1 MSDDTVERIQSA
13 TRIFRQIQA
22 LARSDYGGNTNAL
35 LVVYAVEGFL
45 RRLATSQYA
54 DKMTLEGGMLM
65 AAMSARRIT
74 KDADLSTVG
83 VGNSEAIVAAAVAE
97 IVANKL
103 DVEDG
108 LAFDA
113 DSIRTEVMREDAE
126 YHGVRVKLI
135 AHLVTAK
142 ITTTL
147 DFAFGDPHRSTVIE
161 LPELLGIGTI
171 RLASYPPE
179 MSLAEKVATMM
190 SRRELNT
197 RDRDFADTWILS
209 RVHCFR
215 ASELRSAIVDV
226 AAHRNHEVVTLAA
239 ALADMPDRQQ
249 TYTAML
255 GRMAYQRMPP
265 ASWRELLDEIRG
277 FIDPLI
283 EDATRQLSK
292 WDPATQ
298 TWTSADN
305 SGPSASDWSR
315 SQTSTS
321 QTSSPARQ
329 AISSHA
335 LHGEKLLARGW
346 HATSAG
352 DRQGGCRDPRS
363 GACCVWRESPCGHS
377 RRRRSER
384 RGSPQYG
391 RHAAATLQSCRRRR
405 RPHGQRAARG
415 RRDPRPAACRT
426 PAPSSCADAHFQAA
440 PAPSAPRRR

>member
-1 MSDDTVERIQSA
+1 MSDDTVERTQSA

-54 DKMTLEGGMLM
+54 DKMTLKGGMLM

-83 VGNSEAIVAAAVAE
+83 VGNSEAVVAAAVAE

-108 LAFDA
+108 LAFNA

-135 AHLVTAK
+135 AHLVTAR

-147 DFAFGDPHRSTVIE
+147 DFSFGDPHRSTVIE
-161 LPELLGIGTI
+161 LPELLGTGTI

-209 RVHCFR
+209 RVHSFR

-226 AAHRNHEVVTLAA
+226 AARRNHEVVTLAA

-255 GRMAYQRMPP
+255 GRMAYQRTPP
-265 ASWRELLDEIRG
+265 ASWRELLNEIRA

-298 TWTSADN
+298 TWTRADN
-305 SGPSASDWSR
+305 
-315 SQTSTS
+315 
-321 QTSSPARQ
+321 
-329 AISSHA
+329 
-335 LHGEKLLARGW
+335 
-346 HATSAG
+346 
-352 DRQGGCRDPRS
+352 
-363 GACCVWRESPCGHS
+363 
-377 RRRRSER
+377 
-384 RGSPQYG
+384 
-391 RHAAATLQSCRRRR
+391 
-405 RPHGQRAARG
+405 
-415 RRDPRPAACRT
+415 
-426 PAPSSCADAHFQAA
+426 
-440 PAPSAPRRR
+440 